1 MANFP
6 LAGQSNAYQKAGALF
21 GLDPAQL
28 QQAKEL
34 GYDFSKTSPLE
45 SALTSRILNLD
56 ASIDQQLN
64 QQSER
69 RLREAKAAQEL
80 GKESLAE
87 TAKYQ
92 MLFNIPQSISQ
103 AFGNQAML
111 NLLGARNATE
121 ALSTTLANYPRAQF
135 ASYQFQPQSYLS

>member
-1 MANFP
+1 MANIP
-6 LAGQSNAYQKAGALF
+6 LAGQNDVYRKAGALF
-21 GLDPAQL
+21 GLDLAQM
-28 QQAKEL
+28 QKAKDL
-34 GYDFSKTSPLE
+34 GFDFSKTGPLE
-45 SALTSRILNLD
+45 AALANRLLN
-56 ASIDQQLN
+56 IDETTERLLES
-64 QQSER
+64 QSER

-92 MLFNIPQSISQ
+92 MLFNVPQGISQ

-111 NLLGARNATE
+111 NLLGARSATE

-135 ASYQFQPQSYLS
+135 ASYQFQPQSYLG

>member
-1 MANFP
+1 MANIP
-6 LAGQSNAYQKAGALF
+6 LAGQSDAYKKAGALF

-34 GYDFSKTSPLE
+34 GYDFSKTNLLE
-45 SALTSRILNLD
+45 SAIAGRLLNLD
-56 ASIDQQLN
+56 ETMRRQLDE
-64 QQSER
+64 QSER
-69 RLREAKAAQEL
+69 RLREARAAQEL

-92 MLFNIPQSISQ
+92 MLFNIPQGISQ
-103 AFGNQAML
+103 AFGTQAML
-111 NLLGARNATE
+111 NLLGARSATD
-121 ALSTTLANYPRAQF
+121 ALATTLANYPRAQF